1 MSEEWNSAEMLR
13 NALYSFEVWSPA
25 IKIVI
30 CFAIAAVLLFLF
42 KVLIKA
48 LYRFIQRIK
57 H

>member
-1 MSEEWNSAEMLR
+1 MSEEWSSAEILH
-13 NALYSFEVWSPA
+13 NTLYSFEVWSPA
-25 IKIVI
+25 IKIMI
-30 CFAIAAVLLFLF
+30 CFAIAAVLLSLF